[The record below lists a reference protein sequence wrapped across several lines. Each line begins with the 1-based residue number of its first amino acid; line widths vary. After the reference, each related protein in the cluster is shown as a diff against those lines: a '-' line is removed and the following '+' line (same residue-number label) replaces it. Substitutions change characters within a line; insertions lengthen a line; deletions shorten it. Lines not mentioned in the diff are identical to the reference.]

1 MTPLKEIRFHRS
13 ALVVMAL
20 LATGLFAATV
30 RADDY
35 VKTYTVS
42 NRANV
47 RVDTNDGSVSVTTGD
62 TKDVEFRVEYK
73 GYVLDKSLQIESSQ
87 HGDEVELTAHI
98 PVRFFIS
105 LGMTRRLH
113 IEVRMPKD
121 ADLQVRTGD
130 GSVKANGVSGTVDIR
145 SSDGALSVSS
155 LKGTLRLHTS
165 DGSIEGSDLDGRCD
179 ATSSDG
185 RIRLSGRFDALSVK
199 SSDGSVGVEALHG
212 SKMDSGWSI
221 ASGDGSINVALPAD
235 LPANIEASSGDGHIS
250 SDIPITMEGEISK
263 SKVHGKMN
271 GGGPTLTIHTGDG
284 SIHLKQV

>member
-1 MTPLKEIRFHRS
+1 MTPKDIRFHRS
-13 ALVVMAL
+13 ARIVMAL
-20 LATGLFAATV
+20 LATGLFAAAV
-30 RADDY
+30 HADDY

-47 RVDTNDGSVSVTTGD
+47 RVDTNDGSVNVTTGD

-87 HGDEVELTAHI
+87 HGDVVELTAHI

-130 GSVKANGVSGTVDIR
+130 GSVKANGVSGTIDIH

-165 DGSIEGSDLDGRCD
+165 DGSIEGSDLDGSCD
-179 ATSSDG
+179 ASSSDG

-212 SKMDSGWSI
+212 SKMESGWSI